1 MPVPGSGKQEIWP
14 DTVWGFMASLT
25 SMQVAYAPET
35 AALLET
41 LLFCECKKDKRLS
54 HPRASPDRHL
64 QECLL
69 FDAILWDG

>member
-1 MPVPGSGKQEIWP
+1 MARHCV
-14 DTVWGFMASLT
+14 VLHGFMASLT